1 MISITPN
8 YDEMGEF
15 LSEIAEDRS
24 EEWIQLYT
32 LSDCNKK
39 DGDYYT
45 LDQKV
50 TQIDDFSRK
59 LLKPV
64 INQTFAEGKGLF
76 INTVSVNKGKNFI
89 NPLAIVADYDYEMEP
104 LTKDPLIEL
113 DLPIPT
119 VRVQSGTGQQLWWFL
134 EEDSCSF
141 VQRNKICWEIAK
153 TTGGNEQVK
162 SHTRLLRLP
171 GSINSKYPENP
182 QPVYIIEK
190 NYDLRYSVVDFEFM
204 LSTNPR
210 LNPIKKSNRSSK

>member
-45 LDQKV
+45 LNQKV

-59 LLKPV
+59 LLKPL

-119 VRVQSGTGQQLWWFL
+119 VRV
-134 EEDSCSF
+134 
-141 VQRNKICWEIAK
+141 
-153 TTGGNEQVK
+153 
-162 SHTRLLRLP
+162 
-171 GSINSKYPENP
+171 
-182 QPVYIIEK
+182 
-190 NYDLRYSVVDFEFM
+190 
-204 LSTNPR
+204 
-210 LNPIKKSNRSSK
+210 